1 MSQKPHEIAPND
13 VTSTLFG
20 AALNRYLPRPRNKT
34 GVNLL
39 ATTQAEQEEARK
51 KGEADKDKPREY
63 ISFLKPFV
71 SIALLDDATSY
82 PSNAV
87 PEHVSFS
94 TFSRSVLNLTMMFT
108 GQAQMLPI
116 VMCGRRYLQ
125 HCNICISGQD
135 RAWMINRA
143 LKLGVSCSSQTSCAG
158 TALSSLC
165 VSCRSRHTWTQTLS
179 P

>member
-1 MSQKPHEIAPND
+1 MYVHVLPVIQRHGIIRRPSDLCSLIRA
-13 VTSTLFG
+13 LAG

-51 KGEADKDKPREY
+51 KGEADKEKPREY

-71 SIALLDDATSY
+71 SIALLDDATAY

-87 PEHVSFS
+87 PEHVS
-94 TFSRSVLNLTMMFT
+94 MP
-108 GQAQMLPI
+108 QA
-116 VMCGRRYLQ
+116 C
-125 HCNICISGQD
+125 
-135 RAWMINRA
+135 A
-143 LKLGVSCSSQTSCAG
+143 L
-158 TALSSLC
+158 
-165 VSCRSRHTWTQTLS
+165 R